1 MSACAF
7 CGAPL
12 DSKMR
17 IPREAECPSCGR
29 DLHACV
35 QCRHHDPGV
44 NNQCREPQAEWVTDR
59 ERRNFCDYFSLNP
72 VAGPGIRTKDR
83 AKDARSKLDR
93 LFQPKEP
100 ETE

>member
-7 CGAPL
+7 CGTPL

-17 IPREAECPSCGR
+17 VPREAECPNCGR

-35 QCRHHDPGV
+35 QCRHFDPTV
-44 NNQCREPQAEWVTDR
+44 NNQCREPQAEWIVDR

-72 VAGPGIRTKDR
+72 AARAGIRTVDR
-83 AKDARSKLDR
+83 AKDARQKLDQ
-93 LFQPKEP
+93 LFKTKEP
-100 ETE
+100 ESE